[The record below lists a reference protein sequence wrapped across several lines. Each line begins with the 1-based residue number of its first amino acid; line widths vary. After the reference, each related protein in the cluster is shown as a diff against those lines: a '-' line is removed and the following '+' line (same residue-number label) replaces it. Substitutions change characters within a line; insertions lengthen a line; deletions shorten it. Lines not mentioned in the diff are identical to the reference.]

1 MLNCYLVCKKK
12 VIHIL
17 NIFYCLFFTN
27 FSQQKFVNLLTQL
40 SINNYAL
47 INQLSINFS
56 NGLSIITGETGAGK
70 SILLGAL
77 GLVLGNRAD
86 LSSLKDTSTKCIVEA
101 KLEIANYNLQDFF
114 EKVDLDYEAET
125 IIRREILPSG
135 KSRAFVNDTPVTLS
149 VLNELRS
156 KLIDVHSQHQTMQLS
171 DVNFQFSILDALAK
185 NSERI
190 ASYQRGYQQ
199 LNQLK
204 RDLTDLE
211 TQQREANQQYDY
223 NLHLCKEL
231 EEANIQIDEQEE
243 LEITLEKL
251 NNIEDIKLNLSEA
264 LEISINDEIGIQNL
278 LNTLENRL
286 SKIANFSK
294 KYQEISERIT
304 SVKIEMDDIIAE
316 LENANENV
324 DFNPN
329 EVEIINDRLQLLYNL
344 QKKHY
349 VNSNEELVA
358 VFESLSNKVAQVA
371 SADEV
376 IQQKQEE
383 INQVSEKLDKVASLI
398 SKARIQ
404 SIPKLTKEL
413 QTLLADLGME
423 NARFFIKIHS
433 TETYFSNGKD
443 ELEFL
448 FSANKGG
455 NFGELKKVASG
466 GELSRIMLSVKKVLS
481 ENAQLPT
488 IIFDEID
495 TGVSGEVSNKIAAI
509 MQQMSQHMQV
519 IAITHLPQIAAKG
532 MQHYKVY
539 KEEVSGKTTTNLKQL
554 SIDERIVEIAEML
567 SGKNISDSAITHAK
581 ELLN

>member
-1 MLNCYLVCKKK
+1 MLK
-12 VIHIL
+12 
-17 NIFYCLFFTN
+17 
-27 FSQQKFVNLLTQL
+27 QL

-47 INQLSINFS
+47 INQLSIDFS
-56 NGLSIITGETGAGK
+56 SGLSIITGETGAGK

-86 LSSLKDTSTKCIVEA
+86 LSSLKDTSRKCIVEA
-101 KLEIANYNLQDFF
+101 KLAISNYSLEDFF
-114 EKVDLDYEAET
+114 DEVDLDYEAET

-171 DVNFQFSILDALAK
+171 DTNFQFSILDALAK
-185 NSERI
+185 NGERI
-190 ASYQRGYQQ
+190 ASYKRGYQQ

-204 RDLTDLE
+204 KELSELE
-211 TQQREANQQYDY
+211 QQQREANQQYDY
-223 NLHLCKEL
+223 NLHLFKEL
-231 EEANIQIDEQEE
+231 EEAKILVDEQEE
-243 LEITLEKL
+243 LETTLEKL

-264 LEISINDEIGIQNL
+264 LEISINEEIGVQNL

-286 SKIANFSK
+286 SKIADFSK
-294 KYQEISERIT
+294 EYQEISGRIT
-304 SVKIEMDDIIAE
+304 SVKIEIDDIVAE
-316 LENANENV
+316 LETANENV

-329 EVEIINDRLQLLYNL
+329 EAEQINDRLQLLYNL

-349 VNSNEELVA
+349 VNSNEELLVI
-358 VFESLSNKVAQVA
+358 FEELSHKVAQVE
-371 SADEV
+371 SAEDV
-376 IQQKQEE
+376 IIQKKKE
-383 INQVSEKLDKVASLI
+383 IDGVSEKLDKVANLI
-398 SKARIQ
+398 SKARNNA
-404 SIPKLTKEL
+404 IPKLTKEL
-413 QTLLADLGME
+413 QSLLADLGME
-423 NARFFIKIHS
+423 NARFSININPTKS
-433 TETYFSNGKD
+433 YFSNGKD

-455 NFGELKKVASG
+455 HFGELKKVASG

-481 ENAQLPT
+481 ANTQLPT

-509 MQQMSQHMQV
+509 MKQMSTNMQV

-532 MQHYKVY
+532 NNHYKVY
-539 KEEVSGKTTTNLKQL
+539 KEEVNGVTTTNLKQL
-554 SIDERIVEIAEML
+554 STDERIVEIAEML